1 MRAPFVRML
10 ALPLL
15 TLLAASGESQVVG
28 PAAAPVPKPA
38 ASKAGAAAP
47 AAPAAPK
54 DFEYAASTG
63 QYRLTASS
71 KISQSMMGQS
81 QDMETSSMRL
91 VSITVARTA
100 ADTLSLSM
108 VLDSVSVVG
117 PMGMSPPGMDK
128 LAGAKF
134 AAKVSPSGAVYSAS
148 GPSEAESPQAATMT
162 DEMGRMLPRIKSTL
176 AQGAT
181 WTDTVA
187 DKPKQNGI
195 SQDRQIISHF
205 TVVGDSTVGGETAWK
220 ITRESTTSATGTGA
234 PQGQNVV
241 FESTG
246 TGKGVILISK
256 RGVLLGGESEE
267 ISNVKVTVTGDSTE
281 IGIKSTT
288 TTKVLKV
295 K

>member
-1 MRAPFVRML
+1 MRAPFVRLL

-15 TLLAASGESQVVG
+15 TLLAASGESQVAG
-28 PAAAPVPKPA
+28 PAAAPVPKAA
-38 ASKAGAAAP
+38 ASKAAA

-63 QYRLTASS
+63 QYRFTASS

-81 QDMETSSMRL
+81 QDLETSSMRL
-91 VSITVARTA
+91 VSITVARAA
-100 ADTLSLSM
+100 ADTLSLSI

-117 PMGMSPPGMDK
+117 PMGMSPPGMEK

-148 GPSEAESPQAATMT
+148 GPSEAELPLAAGMT
-162 DEMGRMLPRIKSTL
+162 DELGRMLPRIKATL

-187 DKPKQNGI
+187 DKPKQTGM
-195 SQDRQIISHF
+195 SLDRQIISHF
-205 TVVGDSTVGGETAWK
+205 TVVGDSTVSGEAAWK
-220 ITRESTTSATGTGA
+220 IMRESTTTTSGTGA
-234 PQGQNVV
+234 SQGMALVL
-241 FESTG
+241 ETSG
-246 TGKGVILISK
+246 TGKNIILISK
-256 RGVLLGGESEE
+256 RGVLLGEEGEE
-267 ISNVKVTVTGDSTE
+267 ISNAKVTMTADGTE